1 MPGRES
7 IRLISPVF
15 QPALRM
21 AFTHQNEKI
30 NSTGDDEK
38 PFIIYH
44 IPLIKFD
51 CRVIFHFKKNR
62 SMTYF
67 KGIGVWGFFLIKKNL
82 SNFYTIISQ

>member
-1 MPGRES
+1 
-7 IRLISPVF
+7 
-15 QPALRM
+15 M

-51 CRVIFHFKKNR
+51 CRVIFHFKRNR

-67 KGIGVWGFFLIKKNL
+67 KGIGAWGFFFNKEKSLKFLHYNFSVVNIYIYMTNDFTVKKL
-82 SNFYTIISQ
+82 